1 LLADPTTRRN
11 PFYLLAPEWALYP
24 MIVLATCATV
34 IASQAVISGVFSLTR
49 QAIQLGYL
57 PRMDIRHTSATEM
70 GQIYI
75 PQINWLLAIGVVLIV
90 IMFQTSSALTHAY
103 GLAVTGAVTI
113 DCLLAMVVARWLWGW
128 NRWLAYGVFGAFLA
142 VDLMYGRPFHT
153 PTVLGT
159 ALFGRGVW
167 PATLE
172 ALPPSFEMV
181 AMFTWVHVLAF
192 AVVGVAVAR
201 LITLVE
207 RHPSLGFGFVLLF
220 VILEACFTVAA
231 MIVAEPVL
239 RALTWPAILAA
250 NVLAAAV
257 MAGYFWL
264 RHRTMQMRP

>member
-1 LLADPTTRRN
+1 
-11 PFYLLAPEWALYP
+11 
-24 MIVLATCATV
+24 MAT
-34 IASQAVISGVFSLTR
+34 
-49 QAIQLGYL
+49 
-57 PRMDIRHTSATEM
+57 PTSASSSPT
-70 GQIYI
+70 
-75 PQINWLLAIGVVLIV
+75 LAATPIDSTRVYKEGLIAGVLG
-90 IMFQTSSALTHAY
+90 ALTV
-103 GLAVTGAVTI
+103 AV
-113 DCLLAMVVARWLWGW
+113 W
-128 NRWLAYGVFGAFLA
+128 FLA